1 MNIQNNLFDLTKD
14 QEYKSKMIY
23 GKIIKCLV
31 APYHSYS
38 ELEKHIPFTKTT
50 YLFPERE
57 MSYKQTISFINML
70 VKKHSVNDEFRI
82 ITTSYSIIGDMVG
95 ECVRVL
101 NADGEV
107 FDPNVKTFQANIH
120 DIRYDLLENKYH
132 NNKNTDNISTNIIN
146 ELISR
151 INDKNVL
158 ADGERDI
165 LYNKIQMI
173 GEDVIRTEMLEMLR
187 DKK

>member
-1 MNIQNNLFDLTKD
+1 MNIQNNLFDLTKN
-14 QEYKSKMIY
+14 QEDNSKMIY

-31 APYHSYS
+31 APYHSYN
-38 ELEKHIPFTKTT
+38 ELEKHIQYTKTT

-82 ITTSYSIIGDMVG
+82 ITTSYSIIGDMIG
-95 ECVRVL
+95 DCVRVL

-107 FDPNVKTFQANIH
+107 VDANTKTFQANIH
-120 DIRYDLLENKYH
+120 DIRYNLLENEYH
-132 NNKNTDNISTNIIN
+132 GKRVDNLSANNIN
-146 ELISR
+146 ELIVR
-151 INDKNVL
+151 INDKKLL
-158 ADGERDI
+158 ASGERDI

-173 GEDVIRTEMLEMLR
+173 GEDILRTKMLEMLR